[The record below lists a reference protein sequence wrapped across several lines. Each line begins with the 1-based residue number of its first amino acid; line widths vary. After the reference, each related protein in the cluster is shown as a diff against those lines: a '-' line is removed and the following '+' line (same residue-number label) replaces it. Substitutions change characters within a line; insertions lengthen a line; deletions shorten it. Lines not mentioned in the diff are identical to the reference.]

1 MAGNSSSLGPSDDKA
16 GARSSAAPA
25 PGKAEAA
32 PATAPPPPS
41 AWNSL
46 TSFRGTTSR
55 KTDIYVG
62 IAGFAILLAL
72 WSVVTYF
79 EWIQVA
85 YLVSFKAV
93 MIRLYGM
100 FAGENV
106 DHSFIKD
113 IAFSVYRVGVAFLLS
128 AVMAIPL
135 GILMS
140 SYRIVNGLS
149 EPIIDFIRYLPVP
162 ALVPL
167 TVVWLGIGETSKI
180 TLLWIGTFFQLVLL
194 VADDARRVPREYIE
208 IGMTVGAKPRS
219 VLRHIILPAML
230 PNMVDNLRITLGWCW
245 TYLIVAEIVASKF
258 GIGYVIMSSKRY
270 GKVDTI
276 FAGILTIGIIG
287 LATDQAIRWAH
298 RRYFAYLR

>member
-1 MAGNSSSLGPSDDKA
+1 VAESRSSPETPGEGAGPRA
-16 GARSSAAPA
+16 GADPA
-25 PGKAEAA
+25 P
-32 PATAPPPPS
+32 APPPPS
-41 AWNSL
+41 VWHSL

-62 IAGFAILLAL
+62 IAGFAGLLIL
-72 WSVVTYF
+72 WSLATAF
-79 EWIQVA
+79 EWDGPRFLASIPDVI
-85 YLVSFKAV
+85 V
-93 MIRLYGM
+93 RLYGLM
-100 FAGENV
+100 VGENT
-106 DHSFIKD
+106 DHTFLWD
-113 IAFSVYRVGVAFLLS
+113 IAISVYRVGVAFLLS

-135 GILMS
+135 GIFMS

-194 VADDARRVPREYIE
+194 IADDARRVPREYIE

-245 TYLIVAEIVASKF
+245 TYLIVAEIVAAKS
-258 GIGYVIMSSKRY
+258 GIGYVIMASRRY
-270 GKVDTI
+270 GAVDVI
-276 FAGILTIGIIG
+276 FAGVLTIGVIG